1 MKFKLK
7 NHVSPKVPTLNKVL
21 QSQFG
26 FSITDLDAA
35 LQGDQGKL
43 KSIGEAARQGRIT
56 AEFMPLLEQACSNII
71 EGTAAYNV
79 GTAKIL
85 AKGAKAAIQIDKAST
100 QAILANQKYINDKAE
115 LKLDSQNQWKAE
127 QARHQYQIDY
137 IGLKSYIDFY
147 ITGVDNNARLIEQ
160 NNRPEIKQV
169 GEDERYETLVAKEL
183 LTNGDAARTDLI
195 TRREYMTNSSSNRNE
210 SGFMRTIRQ
219 IKGALGF

>member
-21 QSQFG
+21 ESKFG
-26 FSITDLDAA
+26 FSIADLDAA

-43 KSIGEAARQGRIT
+43 KAIGEAARQGRIT

-85 AKGAKAAIQIDKAST
+85 AKGAKAAIQIDKASAQT
-100 QAILANQKYINDKAE
+100 ILANQKYINEKAE

-160 NNRPEIKQV
+160 NNRPEIKQIA
-169 GEDERYETLVAKEL
+169 EDERYETLVAKEL
-183 LTNGDAARTDLI
+183 LSNGDAARTDLI
-195 TRREYMTNSSSNRNE
+195 TRREYVTSDRNTNE

>member
-21 QSQFG
+21 ESKFG
-26 FSITDLDAA
+26 FSIADLDAA

-43 KSIGEAARQGRIT
+43 KAIGEAARQGRIT
-56 AEFMPLLEQACSNII
+56 TEFMPLLEQACSNII

-79 GTAKIL
+79 GTSKIL
-85 AKGAKAAIQIDKAST
+85 AKGAKAAVQIGKAAA
-100 QAILANQKYINDKAE
+100 QVILANQKYINEKAE

-147 ITGVDNNARLIEQ
+147 ITGVDNNARMIEQ
-160 NNRPEIKQV
+160 NNRPEIKQIA
-169 GEDERYETLVAKEL
+169 EDERYETLVAKEL
-183 LTNGDAARTDLI
+183 LSNGDAARTDLI
-195 TRREYMTNSSSNRNE
+195 TRREYVTSNRNTNE

>member
-7 NHVSPKVPTLNKVL
+7 NHISPKVPTLNKVL

-26 FSITDLDAA
+26 FSISDLDAA

-56 AEFMPLLEQACSNII
+56 AEFMPLLEQACGNII

-85 AKGAKAAIQIDKAST
+85 AKGAKAAIQIDKASA
-100 QAILANQKYINDKAE
+100 QVILANQKYINDKAE

-147 ITGVDNNARLIEQ
+147 ITGVDNNARLLEQ

-169 GEDERYETLVAKEL
+169 VEDERYETLVAKEL
-183 LTNGDAARTDLI
+183 LSNGEAARTDLI
-195 TRREYMTNSSSNRNE
+195 TRREYVNSDSRRNE